1 MKSWIREISNM
12 TLFEV
17 LQNANNAIARAEAEE
32 QRDSDRETQNSEAE
46 ELLDFQTALAIA
58 AEASNIQDQMERLVA
73 DSMAFTGSWSGY
85 EDLAQLVWYRSIVP
99 GDLGHA
105 FVRTTSCAT

>member
-17 LQNANNAIARAEAEE
+17 LQNANNAIARAEIEE
-32 QRDSDRETQNSEAE
+32 QRETSDRETSDSEAE

-58 AEASNIQDQMERLVA
+58 AEALGQAMRTWPNLYTIARLSPEIL
-73 DSMAFTGSWSGY
+73 DMP
-85 EDLAQLVWYRSIVP
+85 R
-99 GDLGHA
+99 
-105 FVRTTSCAT
+105 

>member
-1 MKSWIREISNM
+1 MMKSWIREISNM

-32 QRDSDRETQNSEAE
+32 QRDSDRESQNSEAE

-58 AEASNIQDQMERLVA
+58 AEVSSLSVRN
-73 DSMAFTGSWSGY
+73 GSS
-85 EDLAQLVWYRSIVP
+85 L
-99 GDLGHA
+99 
-105 FVRTTSCAT
+105 

>member
-1 MKSWIREISNM
+1 M

-58 AEASNIQDQMERLVA
+58 AEVCMTL
-73 DSMAFTGSWSGY
+73 
-85 EDLAQLVWYRSIVP
+85 
-99 GDLGHA
+99 
-105 FVRTTSCAT
+105 